1 SSDLCARGVPGGIPR
16 RSLPHPRRP
25 HLPVRLRAEQRRH
38 RCHRALVCTHRRR
51 THRPDAVDILR
62 TDRDP
67 HRPRRALRRGHHRA
81 VGAVLARRHRINQFM
96 TGLLVVHGALA
107 GAFSP
112 ISVYGIFINDYL
124 AKNGLTPTPV
134 SLFFAPLVFNL
145 VFAIAV
151 YLVLHR
157 RPGLRAEADDE
168 LSPDAAVPAPEGGAA
183 SAVRS
188 GASVTAE
195 ATVRLERSQIPT
207 LIGLIAMALSVI
219 VFGWDVGVVTITIS
233 AVLAAID
240 PEAGKAAMS
249 KVSWSVVVLITGVLT
264 YIAV

>member
-1 SSDLCARGVPGGIPR
+1 YS
-16 RSLPHPRRP
+16 
-25 HLPVRLRAEQRRH
+25 
-38 RCHRALVCTHRRR
+38 
-51 THRPDAVDILR
+51 
-62 TDRDP
+62 
-67 HRPRRALRRGHHRA
+67 
-81 VGAVLARRHRINQFM
+81 
-96 TGLLVVHGALA
+96 
-107 GAFSP
+107 
-112 ISVYGIFINDYL
+112 IFINDYL

-207 LIGLIAMALSVI
+207 LIGLIAMALLVI
-219 VFGWDVGVVTITIS
+219 VFGWDVGVVTITIP
-233 AVLAAID
+233 AALDAID
-240 PEAGKAAMS
+240 TEAGEAALS
-249 KVSWSVVVLITGVLT
+249 KDSWSVDVLITGGSI
-264 YIAV
+264 YIG